1 MSSNLACI
9 GMGVT
14 SPAELSE
21 LVAQVARLGSEPVA
35 DSPGV
40 QTYAWQDAS
49 GARVVLDVLAG
60 KPLILPSFAST
71 SDFTSTAV
79 EAHSPDVARVTVLG
93 EDGVTE
99 TGVTC
104 ELEQRRHVEGQV
116 DAGRIRLVALGIN
129 VTAFDDEPTFL
140 ADDASLLG
148 TEDELGPP
156 PPEVAERGLAWPPR
170 MSASAFFANGFY
182 PGPVDPTPHA
192 LLSGVVLRAEVRTNS
207 LTGRRF
213 VASRVLTAF
222 GELDL
227 CLPEEFALLLPG
239 QVIAGTVAVVGRLL
253 EDTPAASAE
262 RAGEDAGGDD
272 DAQPRPGE
280 TRREWRDRTG
290 R

>member
-1 MSSNLACI
+1 
-9 GMGVT
+9 
-14 SPAELSE
+14 
-21 LVAQVARLGSEPVA
+21 
-35 DSPGV
+35 
-40 QTYAWQDAS
+40 
-49 GARVVLDVLAG
+49 
-60 KPLILPSFAST
+60 
-71 SDFTSTAV
+71 
-79 EAHSPDVARVTVLG
+79 
-93 EDGVTE
+93 
-99 TGVTC
+99 
-104 ELEQRRHVEGQV
+104 
-116 DAGRIRLVALGIN
+116 
-129 VTAFDDEPTFL
+129 
-140 ADDASLLG
+140 
-148 TEDELGPP
+148 
-156 PPEVAERGLAWPPR
+156 